1 MLNTSYFA
9 DANVAGQ
16 MFFDVPFFEQN
27 FPLERNFLLMMGEGY
42 NIRPALAEKL
52 VFSYLIRFLYTEFY
66 WRLAAG
72 NVLCGCI
79 IVENIFY

>member
-1 MLNTSYFA
+1 M
-9 DANVAGQ
+9 
-16 MFFDVPFFEQN
+16 
-27 FPLERNFLLMMGEGY
+27 LMMGEGY